1 MEPAERLR
9 KLLGD
14 DYVITGFPDILPY
27 TRDYTVTRIH
37 SELRDGE
44 EDWFIVAIPGD
55 EEEIMGILRIAGEE
69 GLGVAIYAG
78 GSNVVGR
85 YTPRERV
92 VIDLSRLCSIEW
104 YDEESGVVMVGAG
117 TIIGELEDWLNRR
130 GWTTGM
136 TPQSVS
142 VATVGGL
149 IAMGGI
155 GMYSSGYGGIEDI
168 LLGLEAVIPALGH
181 VRIGPSPRRNLP
193 LPPERLFTS
202 SEGMIGI
209 VTKAYLQAYPAP
221 ETRVRRGLLLPSF
234 EEGVERLRRIA
245 HHRVRPDMI
254 RLLDEVETQV
264 TFGLEGAALIY
275 EVHGPVDMEEYVEAR
290 ARALERLV
298 GEASGIE
305 SVEMWFEERYRYM
318 AHLKRLYSAGIA
330 VETMEFSPLWSGA
343 TKLYVELR
351 DILLGMDG
359 VVGVSAHIGH
369 IHPAGCGIYFTVLI
383 EADKLHEVYQDL
395 WRRAVSVAAK
405 YGGISHHHGMGMVR
419 KPYIELEYDGWV
431 EAVERI
437 ASALDPDGLL
447 RP

>member
-1 MEPAERLR
+1 MRPADKLR

-14 DYVITGFPDILPY
+14 DYVITGWPDILPY
-27 TRDYTVTRIH
+27 TRDYIVTRIH
-37 SELRDGE
+37 SELDEEVDDG
-44 EDWFIVAIPGD
+44 FIVAIPGD
-55 EEEIMGILRIAGEE
+55 EEEIMGILRIAREE

-85 YTPRERV
+85 YMPRKRI

-104 YDEESGVVMVGAG
+104 HDEESGIVAVGAG
-117 TIIGELEDWLNRR
+117 AIIGELEDWLNRR
-130 GWTTGM
+130 GWTTGLI
-136 TPQSVS
+136 PQSIS

-155 GMYSSGYGGIEDI
+155 GMYSSGYGGVEDI
-168 LLGLEAVIPALGH
+168 LLGLEAVIPAVGH

-202 SEGMIGI
+202 SEGLIGI

-221 ETRVRRGLLLPSF
+221 ETRIRRGLLLQSF

-245 HHRVRPDMI
+245 HYRARPDMI

-264 TFGLEGAALIY
+264 TFGVDGAALIY
-275 EVHGPVDMEEYVEAR
+275 EIHGPAEMEDYVEAR
-290 ARALERLV
+290 AEALERLV
-298 GEASGIE
+298 GRASEIE
-305 SVEMWFEERYRYM
+305 GVERWFEERYRYM
-318 AHLKRLYSAGIA
+318 AHLKRLYRAGIA

-343 TKLYVELR
+343 TKLYRGMREA
-351 DILLGMDG
+351 LLEMDG
-359 VVGVSAHIGH
+359 VIGVSAHIGH

-383 EADKLHEVYQDL
+383 ERDRLGDIYHHM
-395 WRRAVSVAAK
+395 WRRAVTLAAR
-405 YGGISHHHGMGMVR
+405 YGGISHHHGVGMVR
-419 KPYIELEYDGWV
+419 KPYLELEYDGWV
-431 EAVERI
+431 EAVERV
-437 ASALDPDGLL
+437 ATALDPDGLL